1 MDLLTQTKVI
11 AVTEGSD
18 GLFWV
23 DPWSRDG
30 QKMAVRMR
38 PINAALRLH
47 AEAAIQLISEAR
59 AAYPETQP
67 SRRPQ
72 TSSSISLQQ
81 RSGQPAYSYA
91 SPTDPVNAYPSAP
104 TKLRE
109 PNALDAMEFGA
120 RRIDF
125 FGLKFQLADEME
137 QSYQRA
143 LIAQASSDP
152 KLHRTVS
159 RELSD
164 INGVN
169 GRLQDIAET
178 YAQLRDLFAQTWLRT
193 NRPSGL
199 RFALDHY
206 DRAVDLWLERVDTVR
221 SAQRQYT
228 ESKTLPSAASLG
240 IPEASQ

>member
-1 MDLLTQTKVI
+1 
-11 AVTEGSD
+11 
-18 GLFWV
+18 
-23 DPWSRDG
+23 
-30 QKMAVRMR
+30 
-38 PINAALRLH
+38 
-47 AEAAIQLISEAR
+47 
-59 AAYPETQP
+59 
-67 SRRPQ
+67 
-72 TSSSISLQQ
+72 
-81 RSGQPAYSYA
+81 
-91 SPTDPVNAYPSAP
+91 
-104 TKLRE
+104 
-109 PNALDAMEFGA
+109 MEFGA

-137 QSYQRA
+137 QSYQCA

-206 DRAVDLWLERVDTVR
+206 DRAVDLWLDGIKDPAQCSQPRHTGSLAMREAKSRAALC
-221 SAQRQYT
+221 SAQQVSARERATGLARWSGCLVEQ
-228 ESKTLPSAASLG
+228 TLQQRGVRNSRG
-240 IPEASQ
+240 